1 MLSSANKKQIHLVN
15 YVEDYL
21 ASIDSLPLHLKRK
34 DSVMQEIE
42 AKCQEILKELD
53 EHYEKLK
60 KETVVP
66 KNAECYTA
74 FREP

>member
-1 MLSSANKKQIHLVN
+1 MNHAEFTNRKQIYLVN

-21 ASIDSLPLHLKRK
+21 ASIDSLPLHLKRN
-34 DSVMQEIE
+34 VLEMWEIQ

-60 KETVVP
+60 
-66 KNAECYTA
+66 
-74 FREP
+74 